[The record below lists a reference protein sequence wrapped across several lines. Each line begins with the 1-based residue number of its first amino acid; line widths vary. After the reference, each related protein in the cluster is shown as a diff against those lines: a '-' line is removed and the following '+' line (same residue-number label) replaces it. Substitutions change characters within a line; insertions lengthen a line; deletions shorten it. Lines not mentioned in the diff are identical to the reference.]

1 MTVRDLGA
9 LFSPSSV
16 AVIGASARAGTR
28 ARIVFQALLDGGF
41 KGAIHPVNPRHR
53 TVLGQPCVAAVRRLD
68 PVPELAVI
76 VAPAQA
82 VPTVVAE
89 FGAAG
94 GRAAVVIAA
103 GITDANGLRPRM
115 RDAARRHG
123 VRLLGPETLG
133 LIRPGLG
140 LNASL
145 FHRMPPAGPLAF
157 VSQSGAIAGAVV
169 DWAAARGV
177 GFSHVVALGG
187 EADVTAGDML
197 DHLAMDAGTRAIL
210 LYLERIADARGFMS
224 AARAAARVKPVIA
237 LWAGCSGARAAPGHD
252 GAPARS
258 DAAVEAAFARAGV
271 LRIRRLEE
279 MFDAAEIL
287 GHRLTPDGDRLAIL
301 TNGGGAGVLAADA
314 AGERGQRLAKLS
326 RETQAAFAAMRP
338 APVRQANPADLG
350 DDAGPDRYRAAMAAL
365 LADPQVD
372 AVLAMHCSTALASP
386 ADTAA
391 AVIAAV
397 ADHRKTRHRPKPVL
411 ASWLGDGAAAE
422 ARTAFA
428 AADIPS
434 FATPVAAIDAWDHV
448 TRRRHLLDRLTR
460 VPPAM
465 SPGRAA
471 APARWAQ
478 AGAIIRAAA
487 ARGTTRLNEA
497 EAKAVL
503 AAAGI
508 PTVRTLT
515 ATGPA
520 EARAAAARL
529 AADGVGRFA
538 VKILS
543 DDIAHKSDVGGVIL
557 DLDGP
562 EAVEAATRRMLAEVA
577 ACAPAARIAGVSV
590 QETLRRPDGHELIAG
605 LSEDPQFG
613 PAVLFGA
620 GGIAVEVVDDTALA
634 LPPLDLLLARD
645 LIGRTR
651 IARLLGGYRTRP
663 PAEIDAIAEVL
674 IRLGEIACA
683 LPMIR
688 ELDINPLIADRR
700 GVIALDA
707 RILIDP
713 ARLGEA
719 APNPRLAIRPY
730 PVEWE
735 GELAL
740 LDGRRVACRP
750 VRPEDAPLYLDAFAR
765 MDPEDLRLRFFA
777 PIGAPSPQMIAALTQ
792 IDYARDMAFIALDRE
807 TGELLGVSRL
817 ASDPDHARAEYSVLL
832 RSDLKGKGLGWAL
845 MTRLIDYARAEGI
858 AELFGD
864 VLPENRTM
872 LKMCA
877 ELGFRIE
884 PRHGEGTVHVVL
896 DLRRTATTTA

>member
-1 MTVRDLGA
+1 TRRIVAEVKERTGRELRIGSDAKLAIFPSIAIEATDVALSNPGGLDAGA
-9 LFSPSSV
+9 LVSMGEIKV
-16 AVIGASARAGTR
+16 DL
-28 ARIVFQALLDGGF
+28 ALMPLISGDINVERF
-41 KGAIHPVNPRHR
+41 
-53 TVLGQPCVAAVRRLD
+53 VL
-68 PVPELAVI
+68 
-76 VAPAQA
+76 
-82 VPTVVAE
+82 
-89 FGAAG
+89 
-94 GRAAVVIAA
+94 
-103 GITDANGLRPRM
+103 
-115 RDAARRHG
+115 
-123 VRLLGPETLG
+123 
-133 LIRPGLG
+133 
-140 LNASL
+140 
-145 FHRMPPAGPLAF
+145 
-157 VSQSGAIAGAVV
+157 
-169 DWAAARGV
+169 
-177 GFSHVVALGG
+177 
-187 EADVTAGDML
+187 
-197 DHLAMDAGTRAIL
+197 
-210 LYLERIADARGFMS
+210 
-224 AARAAARVKPVIA
+224 VKPVIA
-237 LWAGCSGARAAPGHD
+237 LWAGGGGARAVPGHD
-252 GAPARS
+252 GAPAGS
-258 DAAVEAAFARAGV
+258 GAVIEAALARAGV
-271 LRIRRLEE
+271 LRIRTLEE

-287 GHRLTPDGDRLAIL
+287 GHRLAPEGDRLAIL

-314 AGERGQRLAKLS
+314 AGERGQRLATLS

-350 DDAGPDRYRAAMAAL
+350 DDAGPDRYQAAMAAL
-365 LADPQVD
+365 LADPEVD
-372 AVLAMHCSTALASP
+372 AVLAMHCPTALASP
-386 ADTAA
+386 PGTAA

-411 ASWLGDGAAAE
+411 ASWLGEGAAAA
-422 ARTAFA
+422 ARAAFA

-434 FATPVAAIDAWDHV
+434 FATPVAAVDAWDHV

-465 SPGRAA
+465 SPERAA
-471 APARWAQ
+471 PPRWAQ
-478 AGAIIRAAA
+478 ARAIIHAAA

-543 DDIAHKSDVGGVIL
+543 DDILHKSDVGGVIL

-577 ACAPAARIAGVSV
+577 ACAPAARITGVSV

-605 LSEDPQFG
+605 LAEDPQFG
-613 PAVLFGA
+613 PAVLFGT
-620 GGIAVEVVDDTALA
+620 GGIAVEVVNDTALA
-634 LPPLDLLLARD
+634 LAPLDLLLARD

-651 IARLLGGYRTRP
+651 IARLLAGYRTRP

-688 ELDINPLIADRR
+688 ELEINPLIADTR

-713 ARLGEA
+713 ARLGVA

-750 VRPEDAPLYLDAFAR
+750 VRPEDAPLYLEAFAR

-777 PIGAPSPQMIAALTQ
+777 AIGTPSLQMIAALTQ
-792 IDYARDMAFIALDRE
+792 IDYARDMALIALDRE

-817 ASDPDHARAEYSVLL
+817 ASDPDHTRAEYSVLL

-872 LKMCA
+872 LRMCA

-884 PRHGEGTVHVVL
+884 PRHAEGTVHVVL